1 MIGPMMGLIAGI
13 ILPLVGVW
21 VTTRALSAATESDDD
36 AQA

>member
-1 MIGPMMGLIAGI
+1 MIGTMMGVIAGI

-21 VTTRALSAATESDDD
+21 VTTRALSAATESDD